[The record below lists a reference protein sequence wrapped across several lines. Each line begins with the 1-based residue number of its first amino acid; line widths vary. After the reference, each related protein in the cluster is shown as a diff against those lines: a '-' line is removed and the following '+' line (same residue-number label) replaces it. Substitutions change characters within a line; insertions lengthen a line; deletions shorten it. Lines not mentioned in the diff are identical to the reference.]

1 MQEAILKGFFLGLTL
16 AALIGPVF
24 FALLQT
30 SLHRGFFSGLL
41 LAIGISLSDSV
52 YIFATNVFFSLI
64 EQTDDLQW
72 FLGIFGGF
80 ILMGIG
86 IMTYLKKPK
95 TEADQDDRSRYRSA
109 GTIIRGFLLNFAHPG
124 VLIFWLSVITLIN
137 TNFDYSQQER
147 IILFSTTIATV
158 FCTDLLKA
166 ALAHAI
172 KRFLTYKVLLWM
184 NRVMGIL
191 LIGFGTQLFLS
202 TLLL

>member
-1 MQEAILKGFFLGLTL
+1 MQEAILNGFFLGLTL

-41 LAIGISLSDSV
+41 LAIGISLSDSL
-52 YIFATNVFFSLI
+52 YIFITNIFFTFI
-64 EQTDDLQW
+64 EHTDDLQW

-86 IMTYLKKPK
+86 IMTYLKRPK
-95 TEADQDDRSRYRSA
+95 TEAEDDDRSRYRTV

-124 VLIFWLSVITLIN
+124 VLIFWLSVVTLIN
-137 TNFDYSQQER
+137 TNFAYSQQER
-147 IILFSTTIATV
+147 IMLFTTTIVTV
-158 FCTDLLKA
+158 FCTDLMKA
-166 ALAHAI
+166 TLAHAI
-172 KRFLTYKVLLWM
+172 KRFLTYKILLWM
-184 NRVMGIL
+184 NRIMGIL
-191 LIGFGTQLFLS
+191 LIGFGTQLFLT